1 MAQAA
6 EISSKDHYIELGSG
20 RGKTCIWAALFLG
33 CSVTGYEWVPLFADL
48 SKALCRLL
56 RLPAQFEQVSLFK
69 ADLSQATV
77 VYLYST
83 QLSDEELLKIPLAT
97 LPSGA
102 RLITISAP
110 HPDFSVTQTI
120 PVTFPWGDT
129 IAYIHKK

>member
-1 MAQAA
+1 LQKQGIKIIDGYGETPLSTFSKMAQAA

-77 VYLYST
+77 VYVY
-83 QLSDEELLKIPLAT
+83 
-97 LPSGA
+97 
-102 RLITISAP
+102 
-110 HPDFSVTQTI
+110 
-120 PVTFPWGDT
+120 
-129 IAYIHKK
+129 